1 MRLVAGSELFDVIAS
16 EKCHHLLMP
25 PLKWHRRLC
34 SVGEKERG
42 TLVGRGA
49 DELTTQ
55 KIPPHP
61 HWQHELFVVDPAP
74 N

>member
-16 EKCHHLLMP
+16 EKCHNLLMP

-34 SVGEKERG
+34 RVGEKERG

-55 KIPPHP
+55 KMPSHP
-61 HWQHELFVVDPAP
+61 QIVFFIVLFL
-74 N
+74 